1 VDRDFYSRPEEVR
14 IRCVRTRR
22 EERTLAVRVG
32 INGFGRIGMLTA
44 KAAIER
50 SDDDIEIVAI
60 NDLMPMQSLALLFK
74 RDSTHGIWPED
85 VELDGNILRVGD
97 REIKTFA
104 ERDPARIPW
113 GDVGADI
120 VVESTG
126 VFTNGEKA
134 AAHLEGGA
142 KKVVISAPAKNVD
155 ATFVYKVNHED
166 YNPETDNV
174 VSNAS
179 CTTNCIIPMVK
190 VLQDNFG
197 IESGFM
203 TTVHA
208 YTNDQSL
215 LDAAHKDPRRAR
227 SAPNNIVPTSTGA
240 ARTAGVIYPE
250 LQGKIDGMAM
260 RVPVPDGSITD
271 FNAQISNEASK
282 DDVNEAFQKA
292 AEGDLMGILE
302 YADAPLVSSDIVG
315 NPASCVFDSLLT
327 MSTGKT
333 VKVLGW
339 YDNEWGYSNRTVD
352 LVQYMGERL

>member
-1 VDRDFYSRPEEVR
+1 M
-14 IRCVRTRR
+14 
-22 EERTLAVRVG
+22 AVRVG

-50 SDDDIEIVAI
+50 SDDDIQIVAI
-60 NDLMPMQSLALLFK
+60 NDLMPMESLALLFK
-74 RDSTHGIWPED
+74 RDSVHGIWHED
-85 VELDGNILRVGD
+85 VQLDGNILRVGD

-104 ERDPARIPW
+104 ERDPAQIPW
-113 GDVGADI
+113 GDVGADL

-126 VFTNGEKA
+126 VFTDGEKA
-134 AAHLEGGA
+134 AAHIEGGA
-142 KKVVISAPAKNVD
+142 KKVIISAPAKNVD
-155 ATFVYKVNHED
+155 ATFVFKVNHED
-166 YNPETDNV
+166 YDPESHNV

-190 VLQDNFG
+190 VLQENFG
-197 IESGFM
+197 IESGYM

-240 ARTAGVIYPE
+240 ARTAGVIYPD
-250 LQGKIDGMAM
+250 LQGKVDGMAM

-271 FNAQISNEASK
+271 FVARLNTEASV
-282 DDVNEAFQKA
+282 DDVNGAFKQA
-292 AEGDLMGILE
+292 ADGELSGILE
-302 YADAPLVSSDIVG
+302 YSEEPLVSSDIVG
-315 NPASCVFDSLLT
+315 NPASCIFDSALT
-327 MSTGKT
+327 MANGNN

-352 LVQYMGERL
+352 LAQYMGEKL

>member
-1 VDRDFYSRPEEVR
+1 M
-14 IRCVRTRR
+14 
-22 EERTLAVRVG
+22 AVKVG

-44 KAAIER
+44 KAAIDR
-50 SDDDIEIVAI
+50 SDDDIQIVAI
-60 NDLMPMQSLALLFK
+60 NDLMPMDSLALLFK
-74 RDSTHGIWPED
+74 RDTVHGIWPQD

-97 REIKTFA
+97 HEIKTFA
-104 ERDPARIPW
+104 ERDPSAIPW

-126 VFTNGEKA
+126 VFTDGEKA
-134 AAHLEGGA
+134 AAHIEGGA

-155 ATFVYKVNHED
+155 ATFVFKVNHED
-166 YNPETDNV
+166 YDPESQNV

-197 IESGFM
+197 IESGYM

-250 LQGKIDGMAM
+250 LQGKVDGMAM
-260 RVPVPDGSITD
+260 RVPIPDGSITD
-271 FNAQISNEASK
+271 FTAALSNEASVEEIN
-282 DDVNEAFQKA
+282 DAFRQA
-292 AEGDLMGILE
+292 AEGDLSGILE
-302 YADAPLVSSDIVG
+302 YSDAPIVSSDIVG
-315 NPASCVFDSLLT
+315 NPASCVFDSALT
-327 MSTGKT
+327 MSNGSS

-352 LVQYMGERL
+352 LVQYMGDKL

>member
-1 VDRDFYSRPEEVR
+1 M
-14 IRCVRTRR
+14 
-22 EERTLAVRVG
+22 AVRVG

-50 SDDDIEIVAI
+50 SDDDIEIVAV

-85 VELDGNILRVGD
+85 VELDGSILRVGD

-104 ERDPARIPW
+104 ERDPAQIPW
-113 GDVGADI
+113 GDVGADV

-126 VFTNGEKA
+126 VFTDGEKA
-134 AAHLEGGA
+134 AAHIQGGT

-155 ATFVYKVNHED
+155 ATFVYKVNHESYD
-166 YNPETDNV
+166 PQQHNV

-197 IESGFM
+197 IETGYM

-227 SAPNNIVPTSTGA
+227 SAPNNVVPTSTGA

-250 LQGKIDGMAM
+250 LQGKVDGMAM
-260 RVPVPDGSITD
+260 RVPVPDGSVTD
-271 FNAQISNEASK
+271 FVARLNTQASV
-282 DDVNEAFQKA
+282 DQVNDAFRQA
-292 AEGDLMGILE
+292 SEGELRDILE
-302 YADAPLVSSDIVG
+302 YSEAPIVSSDIVG
-315 NPASCVFDSLLT
+315 NPASCIFDSALT
-327 MSTGKT
+327 MSIGNN

-352 LVQYMGERL
+352 LVQYMGDKL

>member
-1 VDRDFYSRPEEVR
+1 V
-14 IRCVRTRR
+14 
-22 EERTLAVRVG
+22 AVRVG

-50 SDDDIEIVAI
+50 SDDDIQIVAI
-60 NDLMPMQSLALLFK
+60 NDLMPMESLALLFK
-74 RDSTHGIWPED
+74 RDTVHGIWPED

-97 REIKTFA
+97 HEIKTFA
-104 ERDPARIPW
+104 ERDPAQIPW
-113 GDVGADI
+113 GDVGADV

-126 VFTNGEKA
+126 VFTDGEKA
-134 AAHLEGGA
+134 AAHIEGGA
-142 KKVVISAPAKNVD
+142 KKVVISAPAKNAD
-155 ATFVYKVNHED
+155 ATFVYKVNHESYD
-166 YNPETDNV
+166 PQGHNV

-197 IESGFM
+197 IESGYM

-250 LQGKIDGMAM
+250 LQGKVDGMAM
-260 RVPVPDGSITD
+260 RVPIPDGSITD
-271 FNAQISNEASK
+271 FVAQTSQEASVQE
-282 DDVNEAFQKA
+282 VNDAFRQA
-292 AEGDLMGILE
+292 AESELSGVLE
-302 YADAPLVSSDIVG
+302 YSDAPIVSSDIVG
-315 NPASCVFDSLLT
+315 NPASCIFDSALT
-327 MSTGKT
+327 MSNGGS

>member
-1 VDRDFYSRPEEVR
+1 
-14 IRCVRTRR
+14 
-22 EERTLAVRVG
+22 
-32 INGFGRIGMLTA
+32 MLTA

-74 RDSTHGIWPED
+74 RDSTHGIWPEE
-85 VELDGNILRVGD
+85 VVLDDNILRVGD

-104 ERDPARIPW
+104 ERDPAQIPW

-126 VFTNGEKA
+126 VFTDGEKA
-134 AAHLEGGA
+134 AAHIEGGA

-155 ATFVYKVNHED
+155 ATFVFKVNHESYD
-166 YNPETDNV
+166 PQQHNV

-197 IESGFM
+197 IETGYM

-250 LQGKIDGMAM
+250 LKGKVDGMAM
-260 RVPVPDGSITD
+260 RVPVPDGSVTD
-271 FNAQISNEASK
+271 FVARLNTEASV
-282 DDVNEAFQKA
+282 DEINDAFRQA
-292 AEGDLMGILE
+292 AGGELSDILE
-302 YADAPLVSSDIVG
+302 YSDVPIVSSDIVG
-315 NPASCVFDSLLT
+315 NPASCIFDAPLT
-327 MSTGKT
+327 MSNGNS

>member
-1 VDRDFYSRPEEVR
+1 V
-14 IRCVRTRR
+14 
-22 EERTLAVRVG
+22 AVRVG
-32 INGFGRIGMLTA
+32 INGFGRIGLLTA

-50 SDDDIEIVAI
+50 SDDDIEIVAV
-60 NDLMPMQSLALLFK
+60 NDLMPMESLALLFK
-74 RDSTHGIWPED
+74 RDTVHGIWPED
-85 VELDGNILRVGD
+85 VKLDGNVLRVGD

-104 ERDPARIPW
+104 ERDPAQIPW

-120 VVESTG
+120 IVESTG
-126 VFTNGEKA
+126 VFTDGEKA
-134 AAHLEGGA
+134 RAHIEGGA

-155 ATFVYKVNHED
+155 ATFVFKVNHED
-166 YNPETDNV
+166 YDAEQHNV

-179 CTTNCIIPMVK
+179 CTTNCIIPLVK
-190 VLQDNFG
+190 VLQENFG
-197 IESGFM
+197 IQSGYM

-250 LQGKIDGMAM
+250 LQGKVDGMSM

-271 FNAQISNEASK
+271 FVARLDTEVSA
-282 DDVNEAFQKA
+282 DDVNAAFKQA
-292 AEGDLMGILE
+292 ADGDLSGVLE
-302 YADAPLVSSDIVG
+302 YSEAPIVSSDIVG
-315 NPASCVFDSLLT
+315 NPASCIFDSPLT
-327 MSTGKT
+327 MANGDS

-352 LVQYMGERL
+352 LVQYIGENL

>member
-1 VDRDFYSRPEEVR
+1 M
-14 IRCVRTRR
+14 
-22 EERTLAVRVG
+22 AVRVG
-32 INGFGRIGMLTA
+32 INGFGRIGLLTA

-50 SDDDIEIVAI
+50 SDDDIEIVAV
-60 NDLMPMQSLALLFK
+60 NDLMPMESLALLFK
-74 RDSTHGIWPED
+74 RDTVHGIWPEN
-85 VELDGNILRVGD
+85 VELDGNVLRVGD

-104 ERDPARIPW
+104 ERDPSQIPW
-113 GDVGADI
+113 GDVGADVI
-120 VVESTG
+120 VESTG
-126 VFTNGEKA
+126 VFTDGEKA
-134 AAHLEGGA
+134 RAHIEGGA

-155 ATFVYKVNHED
+155 ATFVFKVNHED
-166 YNPETDNV
+166 YDAEQHDV

-179 CTTNCIIPMVK
+179 CTTNCIIPLVK
-190 VLQDNFG
+190 VLQENFG
-197 IESGFM
+197 IQSGYM

-250 LQGKIDGMAM
+250 LQGKVDGMAM

-271 FNAQISNEASK
+271 FVARLDTEVSA
-282 DDVNEAFQKA
+282 DDVNAAFKQA
-292 AEGDLMGILE
+292 ADGDLSGVLE
-302 YADAPLVSSDIVG
+302 YSDAPIVSSDIVG
-315 NPASCVFDSLLT
+315 NPASCIFDAPLT
-327 MSTGKT
+327 MANGES

-352 LVQYMGERL
+352 LVQYMGERLS

>member
-1 VDRDFYSRPEEVR
+1 V
-14 IRCVRTRR
+14 
-22 EERTLAVRVG
+22 AVRVG
-32 INGFGRIGMLTA
+32 INGFGRIGLLTA

-50 SDDDIEIVAI
+50 SDDDIEIVAV
-60 NDLMPMQSLALLFK
+60 NDLMPMESLALLFK
-74 RDSTHGIWPED
+74 RDTVHGIWPED
-85 VELDGNILRVGD
+85 VKLDGNILRVGD

-104 ERDPARIPW
+104 ERDPAQIPW

-120 VVESTG
+120 IVESTG
-126 VFTNGEKA
+126 VFTDGEKA
-134 AAHLEGGA
+134 RAHIEGGA

-155 ATFVYKVNHED
+155 ATFVFKVNHED
-166 YNPETDNV
+166 YDAEQHNV

-179 CTTNCIIPMVK
+179 CTTNCIIPLVK
-190 VLQDNFG
+190 VLQENFG
-197 IESGFM
+197 IQSGYM

-250 LQGKIDGMAM
+250 LQGKVDGMSM

-271 FNAQISNEASK
+271 FVARLDTEVSA
-282 DDVNEAFQKA
+282 DDVNAAFKQA
-292 AEGDLMGILE
+292 ADGDLSGVLE
-302 YADAPLVSSDIVG
+302 YSEAPIVSSDIVG
-315 NPASCVFDSLLT
+315 NPASCIFDSPLT
-327 MSTGKT
+327 MANGDS

-352 LVQYMGERL
+352 LVQYMGENL

>member
-1 VDRDFYSRPEEVR
+1 
-14 IRCVRTRR
+14 
-22 EERTLAVRVG
+22 
-32 INGFGRIGMLTA
+32 MLTA

-85 VELDGNILRVGD
+85 VVLDDNILRVGD

-104 ERDPARIPW
+104 ERDPAQIPW

-126 VFTNGEKA
+126 VFTDGEKA
-134 AAHLEGGA
+134 AAHIEGGA

-155 ATFVYKVNHED
+155 ATFVYKVNHD
-166 YNPETDNV
+166 SYDPQSHNV

-197 IESGFM
+197 IETGYM

-250 LQGKIDGMAM
+250 LKGKVDGMAM
-260 RVPVPDGSITD
+260 RVPVSDGSVTD
-271 FNAQISNEASK
+271 FVARLNTEASV
-282 DDVNEAFQKA
+282 DEVNDAFRQA
-292 AEGDLMGILE
+292 ASGELSGILE
-302 YADAPLVSSDIVG
+302 YSDVPIVSSDIVG
-315 NPASCVFDSLLT
+315 NPASCIFDSPLT
-327 MSTGKT
+327 MSNGNS

-352 LVQYMGERL
+352 LVQYMGDKL

>member
-1 VDRDFYSRPEEVR
+1 V
-14 IRCVRTRR
+14 
-22 EERTLAVRVG
+22 AVRVG

-44 KAAIER
+44 KAAMER

-60 NDLMPMQSLALLFK
+60 NDLMPMESLALLFQ
-74 RDSTHGIWPED
+74 RDTVHGIWGEE
-85 VELDGNILRVGD
+85 VKLDGNVLRVGD

-104 ERDPARIPW
+104 ERDPAQIPW

-126 VFTNGEKA
+126 VFTDGEKA
-134 AAHLEGGA
+134 AAHIEGGA

-155 ATFVYKVNHED
+155 ATFVFKVNHESYD
-166 YNPETDNV
+166 PGSHNV

-179 CTTNCIIPMVK
+179 CTTNCIIPLVK
-190 VLQDNFG
+190 VLQENFG
-197 IESGFM
+197 IESGYM

-208 YTNDQSL
+208 FTNDQSL

-227 SAPNNIVPTSTGA
+227 SAPMNIVPTSTGA

-271 FNAQISNEASK
+271 FVAQITGEASA
-282 DDVNEAFQKA
+282 DEVNEAFRKT
-292 AEGDLMGILE
+292 AEGELSGVLE
-302 YADAPLVSSDIVG
+302 FSEAPLVSSDIVG
-315 NPASCVFDSLLT
+315 NPASCIFDSKLT
-327 MSTGKT
+327 MSTGST

>member
-1 VDRDFYSRPEEVR
+1 VAVR
-14 IRCVRTRR
+14 I
-22 EERTLAVRVG
+22 G
-32 INGFGRIGMLTA
+32 INGFGRIGMLVA
-44 KAAIER
+44 KAAMQRGDVEV
-50 SDDDIEIVAI
+50 VAV
-60 NDLMPMQSLALLFK
+60 NDLMPMESLALLFK
-74 RDSTHGIWPED
+74 RDSTHGIWDED
-85 VELDGNILRVGD
+85 VALEGSVLRVGD
-97 REIKTFA
+97 RQIKTFS
-104 ERDPARIPW
+104 EREPSGIPW

-120 VVESTG
+120 VVEATG
-126 VFTNGEKA
+126 KFTSRDGA
-134 AAHLEGGA
+134 AGHLEGGA
-142 KKVVISAPAKNVD
+142 KKVVISAPAKGAD
-155 ATFVYKVNHED
+155 ATFVYKVNHETYD
-166 YNPETDNV
+166 PDNHQV

-203 TTVHA
+203 TTCHA

-250 LQGKIDGMAM
+250 LRGKVDGMAL

-271 FNAQISNEASK
+271 FVAELSREASVEE
-282 DDVNEAFQKA
+282 VNGAFRRA
-292 AEGDLMGILE
+292 AEGELSGILE
-302 YADAPLVSSDIVG
+302 YSEAPIVSQDIVG
-315 NPASCVFDSLLT
+315 NPASCIFDAPLT
-327 MSTGKT
+327 MSTGRT

-352 LVQYMGERL
+352 LVSYIGERL